1 MPAKLNDEKSQVR
14 LNDTLTKQIY
24 KFVLVFHQPEIDDL
38 LNLGIQPD
46 YVTRQCIICLC
57 PYKA

>member
-14 LNDTLTKQIY
+14 LNDTLND
-24 KFVLVFHQPEIDDL
+24 FVLVFHQPEIDDL

-46 YVTRQCIICLC
+46 YVTCQCIICLR